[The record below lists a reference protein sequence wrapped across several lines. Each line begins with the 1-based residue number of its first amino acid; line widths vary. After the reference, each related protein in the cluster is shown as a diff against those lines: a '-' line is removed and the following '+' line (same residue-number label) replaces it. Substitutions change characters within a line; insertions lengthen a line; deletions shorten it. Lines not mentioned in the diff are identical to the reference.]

1 MHIKFPTAS
10 LFYSTKFGEAQSHF
24 QCLWFISPRP
34 AFFSFFLFKILPI
47 VECTAK
53 NTTAR
58 KERETSKWK
67 PRAAGVYY
75 VVVGRKNRGS
85 SLVMENSAWPAFGRD
100 SRCDAR
106 DECPADPLPYIYYIV
121 TYLCEVLQ
129 QHLYLCFHVLYV
141 CVSTILHV
149 YRASLYI
156 VLQYT
161 HRVMVYV

>member
-10 LFYSTKFGEAQSHF
+10 LFYSTKFGEVQSHF

-85 SLVMENSAWPAFGRD
+85 SLVMENSAWPAFLKRFPLWCSWWMSCGPSSLYILD
-100 SRCDAR
+100 SYVYMWSTTTAFIFMLSC
-106 DECPADPLPYIYYIV
+106 LI
-121 TYLCEVLQ
+121 
-129 QHLYLCFHVLYV
+129 YV
-141 CVSTILHV
+141 CVCTCI
-149 YRASLYI
+149 
-156 VLQYT
+156 
-161 HRVMVYV
+161 